1 MPWLRHRLR
10 DSDVWAKVDTNA
22 ALVKDSDGRV
32 EIVYKP
38 APDAKVYR
46 AGARNLAPAPGSE
59 PVDFEP
65 GPPAAPS
72 VDADRPAGR
81 KSGASAG
88 PGRSS
93 QREVA
98 APADA
103 IHVWTDGACSGNPG
117 PAGLGVVVVGD
128 GAQREI
134 SEYLGEATNNIAE
147 LTAILRG
154 LASVSDRT
162 RPVIVYSDS
171 AYSIGLLS
179 QNWKAKKNVELVAEL
194 RKLCRQFSDLRFVK
208 VLAHSGIALNERVD
222 QLAVG
227 AISRRGNSDRRVQ

>member
-10 DSDVWAKVDTNA
+10 DADVWAKVDASA
-22 ALVKDSDGRV
+22 ALIKDPDGRV

-38 APDAKVYR
+38 APGARVYR
-46 AGARNLAPAPGSE
+46 AGARNLTAAPGSE
-59 PVDFEP
+59 PVDFDAGEP
-65 GPPAAPS
+65 AEASQAA
-72 VDADRPAGR
+72 ARPATA
-81 KSGASAG
+81 AST
-88 PGRSS
+88 RSS
-93 QREVA
+93 HR
-98 APADA
+98 APGVPENA

-128 GAQREI
+128 GAGQREI
-134 SEYLGEATNNIAE
+134 SEYLGAATNNIAE

-154 LASVSDRT
+154 LEAVSDKT

-179 QNWKAKKNVELVAEL
+179 QNWKAKKNVELVREL
-194 RKLCRQFSDLRFVK
+194 REVCRQFSDLRFVK

-222 QLAVG
+222 QLAVA
-227 AISRRGNSDRRVQ
+227 AISRRGNSDRRV

>member
-10 DSDVWAKVDTNA
+10 DADVWAKVDANA
-22 ALVKDSDGRV
+22 ALIKDPDGRV

-38 APDAKVYR
+38 APGARVYR
-46 AGARNLAPAPGSE
+46 AGARNLTAAPGSE
-59 PVDFEP
+59 PVDFDAGEP
-65 GPPAAPS
+65 AEASQAA
-72 VDADRPAGR
+72 ARPATA
-81 KSGASAG
+81 AST
-88 PGRSS
+88 RSS
-93 QREVA
+93 QR
-98 APADA
+98 APGVPANA

-128 GAQREI
+128 GAGQREI
-134 SEYLGEATNNIAE
+134 SEYLGAATNNIAE

-154 LASVSDRT
+154 LEAVSDKT

-179 QNWKAKKNVELVAEL
+179 QNWKAKKNVELVREL
-194 RKLCRQFSDLRFVK
+194 REVCRQFTDLRFVK

-222 QLAVG
+222 QLAVA
-227 AISRRGNSDRRVQ
+227 AISRRGNSDRRV

>member
-10 DSDVWAKVDTNA
+10 DADVWARVDERGAPVT
-22 ALVKDSDGRV
+22 DGDGRV

-38 APDAKVYR
+38 AAGAKIYR
-46 AGARNLAPAPGSE
+46 AGARNLAPSPGSA
-59 PVDFEP
+59 PVDFDAGEP
-65 GPPAAPS
+65 ATPTAPAAP
-72 VDADRPAGR
+72 ARAAGR
-81 KSGASAG
+81 AAA
-88 PGRSS
+88 RSS
-93 QREVA
+93 QP

-117 PAGLGVVVVGD
+117 PAGLGVVIVGD
-128 GAQREI
+128 GPGQREI
-134 SEYLGEATNNIAE
+134 SEYLGPNSTNNIAE

-154 LASVSDRT
+154 LEAIADRK

-194 RKLCRQFSDLRFVK
+194 RAVCRQFTDLRFEK
-208 VLAHSGIALNERVD
+208 VLAHSGIPLNERVD
-222 QLAVG
+222 QLAVS
-227 AISRRGNSDRRVQ
+227 AISRRGNSDTRT